1 MSSASAARMRAIAA
15 GISDPQSGSCAIP
28 NPVRRDSSVIVT
40 SKVTAVPPTC
50 PSSILSAFFA
60 SSRSPSTRRC
70 ASGRRSAVAGSTSGS
85 SGVVSSDRL
94 MAVFASI
101 AVLRN
106 PSVRASMS
114 ITHRNSPF
122 FNTLRVTVCVG
133 AGSSGSR
140 CAAVR
145 VRVLG
150 DLLQVRQEGVDVP
163 PLGGEVEDLPLQ
175 VVLLVRR
182 QTRRRFSESPPHRRG
197 DLRVQEPVAER
208 GGDLR
213 EPRRQRLTGERVL
226 PGPERVPGRDHRPR
240 HRP

>member
-40 SKVTAVPPTC
+40 SRVTAVPPTC
-50 PSSILSAFFA
+50 PSSIFSAFFA

-85 SGVVSSDRL
+85 SGVVSKRPFDGGVGIDGGLEEPVGEGVDVRDPPEQPVLQHPPGHRL
-94 MAVFASI
+94 RGCGF
-101 AVLRN
+101 
-106 PSVRASMS
+106 VR
-114 ITHRNSPF
+114 
-122 FNTLRVTVCVG
+122 VG
-133 AGSSGSR
+133 

-145 VRVLG
+145 VGVLG
-150 DLLQVRQEGVDVP
+150 DFLQVRQQRVDVP
-163 PLGGEVEDLPLQ
+163 ALLAVRQDLRFEVVD
-175 VVLLVRR
+175 LVRR
-182 QTRRRFSESPPHRRG
+182 ETGRGFGQCPPHRGR
-197 DLRVQEPVAER
+197 DLRVQESVGER

-213 EPRRQRLTGERVL
+213 EPRRQRLPGERVL
-226 PGPERVPGRDHRPR
+226 PGPERVTRGDHRPR